1 MTEEEDYHRFL
12 FSDLLR
18 CFAETDL
25 NDNKRHA
32 DDVWVTS
39 RREVVSM
46 TREDSIGDTTG
57 SSTASD
63 ESSSLLSG
71 AGANVVETRKQSET
85 VRNIVKYLQVITTVV
100 YLRDRR
106 CIGSQCGLRI
116 LSLVKKCWEIN
127 NMKGAGTS
135 WLRLSDD
142 SIRMNKIKINKY
154 VVN

>member
-116 LSLVKKCWEIN
+116 LSLVKKRGEIN
-127 NMKGAGTS
+127 NMKGASTS

>member
-100 YLRDRR
+100 YLCDRR

-116 LSLVKKCWEIN
+116 LSLVKKCGEIN

>member
-116 LSLVKKCWEIN
+116 LSLVKKCGEIN

>member
-71 AGANVVETRKQSET
+71 AGANVVETRNQSET

-116 LSLVKKCWEIN
+116 LSLVKKCGEIN

>member
-32 DDVWVTS
+32 DDVWVTL

-116 LSLVKKCWEIN
+116 LSLVKKCGEIN

-142 SIRMNKIKINKY
+142 SIRMNKIKLNKY